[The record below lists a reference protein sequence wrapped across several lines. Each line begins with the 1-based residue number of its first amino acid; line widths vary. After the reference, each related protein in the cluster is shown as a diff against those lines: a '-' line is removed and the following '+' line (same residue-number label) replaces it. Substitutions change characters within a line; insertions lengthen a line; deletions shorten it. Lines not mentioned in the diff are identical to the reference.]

1 MTNIP
6 YPQPEVLQT
15 NDKVLTTFK
24 GDAIKL
30 TEINGSVQREKD
42 ITVTWENLWV
52 TVSSGKKKKPILQDL
67 TGYARP
73 GRILAIMGPSGCGKS
88 TLLDAL
94 AGDW

>member
-30 TEINGSVQREKD
+30 TEISESVQRED
-42 ITVTWENLWV
+42 ITGTWENLWV
-52 TVSSGKKKKPILQDL
+52 TVSSGKNKKPILQDL